1 MTQVSAQ
8 VSTVRGPIEASEL
21 GTVLAH
27 EHVFVLN
34 EEIRQNYPQLWDEEA
49 QVANAIARL
58 TELKERGVD
67 TIFDPTVIGL
77 GRDIHRVARINAQV
91 DLNIVPATGLYTYDD
106 VPLFFRMQGP
116 GTMLGGP
123 EQMVDLFVGDL
134 ERGIAG
140 TDIKA
145 AFLKCAIEEELT
157 PGVERVLRAV
167 AAAHQRTGA
176 PIMVHTSPAH
186 RTGLDA
192 QRVLREEGVDL
203 SLVMIAHSGDTTDLD
218 YLHELIDAG
227 SILGMDR
234 FGLEILLPTDDR
246 VATIAKLAAEGL
258 ADRMVLAQDASCH
271 IDWFPPGLV
280 ETMSPNWRFTFI
292 HDQVI
297 PALRQAGVT
306 DEQLTAMLVDTPRRF
321 ITSQMPA

>member
-1 MTQVSAQ
+1 MTQ
-8 VSTVRGPIEASEL
+8 VSTVRGPIDASEL

-34 EEIRQNYPQLWDEEA
+34 EEIRHNYPQLWDEEA

-91 DLNIVPATGLYTYDD
+91 DLHIVPATGLYTYND
-106 VPLFFRMQGP
+106 VPLSFRMHGP
-116 GTMLGGP
+116 GTLLDGP
-123 EQMVDLFVGDL
+123 EPMVDLFVGDL
-134 ERGIAG
+134 EEGIAG
-140 TDIKA
+140 TDIRA

-157 PGVERVLRAV
+157 PGVERVMRAV
-167 AAAHQRTGA
+167 AAAHHRTGA
-176 PIMVHTSPAH
+176 PIMVHTSPSH
-186 RTGLDA
+186 RTGLLA
-192 QRVLREEGVDL
+192 QQVLREEGVDL
-203 SLVMIAHSGDTTDLD
+203 TKVMIGHSGDTTDLA

-234 FGLEILLPTDDR
+234 FGLDALLPTDDR
-246 VATIAKLAAEGL
+246 VATIAVLAGEGL

-271 IDWFPPGLV
+271 IDWFPPGLREV
-280 ETMSPNWRFTFI
+280 MSPDWRFTFI

-297 PALRQAGVT
+297 PSLRKAGVT
-306 DEQLTAMLVDTPRRF
+306 EEQLTTMLVDTPRRF
-321 ITSQMPA
+321 ITAS